1 MLVKSQLKYIQSLG
15 QKKPRDE
22 NGVFIAEGPKIV
34 GELLDEAPGQ
44 VIEVYATPE
53 WIRENSIRTTAISL
67 TAVTIEELARISQ
80 LTTPHDVLAIVR
92 KFIFP
97 PAIEVHNAIILALD
111 CIQDPGNMGT
121 IIRIAD
127 WFGISQVICG
137 NGCADIYNPKVVQA
151 SMGSIARVRTYYMD
165 LAAWLS
171 AEENIHVY
179 AASLEGQDVR
189 KMDRITEGVIIIGN
203 ESRGIHPDIMQ
214 KVNNHITIPRKGR
227 AESLNA
233 AVATG
238 IILSHIL

>member
-22 NGVFIAEGPKIV
+22 NAVFIAEGPKIV
-34 GELLDEAPGQ
+34 GELLDESPGQ
-44 VIEVYATPE
+44 VIEIYATPA
-53 WIRENSIRTTAISL
+53 WIQENSTRTTTASL
-67 TAVTIEELARISQ
+67 TAVTKDDLARISQ
-80 LTTPHDVLAIVR
+80 LITHHEVLAIVK

-97 PAIEVHNAIILALD
+97 PAIEVRNSIILALD
-111 CIQDPGNMGT
+111 SIQDPGNMGT

-127 WFGISQVICG
+127 WFGVSQVICG

-151 SMGSIARVRTYYMD
+151 SMGSIGRVRTYYLD
-165 LAAWLS
+165 LAALLS
-171 AEENIHVY
+171 TEENLHVY
-179 AASLEGQDVR
+179 AATLEGQDVR
-189 KMDRITEGVIIIGN
+189 KMDRINEGVIIIGN
-203 ESRGIHPDIMQ
+203 ESKGIHPDIMQ
-214 KVNNHITIPRKGR
+214 KVNRHITIPRKGR